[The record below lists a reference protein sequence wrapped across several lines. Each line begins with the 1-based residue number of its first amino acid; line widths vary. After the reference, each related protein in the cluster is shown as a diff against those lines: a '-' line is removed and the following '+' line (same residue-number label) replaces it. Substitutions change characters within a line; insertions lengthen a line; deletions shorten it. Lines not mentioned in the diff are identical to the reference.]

1 MIKIHPALRSLKSCE
16 VQILKFNNFTV
27 YHLIS
32 QLVGKDMNAN
42 EIEYFK
48 KHIEY
53 FNVESAS
60 TTKTVYKSKLN
71 ENL

>member
-1 MIKIHPALRSLKSCE
+1 MIKIHPALRSLAGCE

-27 YHLIS
+27 YHLVS
-32 QLVGKDMNAN
+32 QLIGKDMNIN

-53 FNVESAS
+53 FNVESISAG
-60 TTKTVYKSKLN
+60 KTVYKSKLK
-71 ENL
+71 